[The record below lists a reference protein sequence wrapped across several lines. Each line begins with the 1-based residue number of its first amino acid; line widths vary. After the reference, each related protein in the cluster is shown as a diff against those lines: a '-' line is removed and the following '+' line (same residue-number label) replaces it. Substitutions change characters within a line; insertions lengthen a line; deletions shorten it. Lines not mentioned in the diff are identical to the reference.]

1 MKRKRFF
8 IGASVAVAAGIVAAL
23 LVAPTITSHVRKPPG
38 MQAKWADH
46 YVSLR
51 QMVRDV
57 DAIVLADVL
66 GSRPGRV
73 ISTSAGTA
81 VLPFTLV
88 DLRVERAIRGH
99 FSGLITLEQ
108 TGGHDGTRA
117 MYIDGDGGPY
127 VRGQQVLLFLKRQ
140 PDTGYFYLV
149 NPQGRFSVEK
159 GSLLAVSPD
168 DHVAQRLDTRGIAE
182 AIGLI
187 HASQ

>member
-1 MKRKRFF
+1 MRHKRFI
-8 IGASVAVAAGIVAAL
+8 IGASVAVAAGVVAAL
-23 LVAPTITSHVRKPPG
+23 LVAPKIVSHVRKPPA
-38 MQAKWADH
+38 MQAHWVDE

-57 DAIVLADVL
+57 DAIVLASVL

-73 ISTSAGTA
+73 IPTSAGRA

-88 DLRVERAIRGH
+88 DLRVERAIRGQLT
-99 FSGLITLEQ
+99 GLITLEQ

-117 MYIDGDGGPY
+117 LYIDGDGGPY
-127 VRGQQVLLFLKRQ
+127 DRGQQVLLFLKRQ

-149 NPQGRFSVEK
+149 NPQGRFTVEK
-159 GSLLAVSPD
+159 GRLLAVSPD
-168 DHVAQRLDTRGIAE
+168 DHVAQRLDTKGVAE

-187 HASQ
+187 RSSQ